1 MVVHIYVVNQLSKA
15 WQHKMS
21 EKLDDVKNRV
31 VSCTN
36 CSLSKSRTNAVPGNG
51 NYHSDVIF
59 VGEAPGR
66 NEDLQGKPFVGTAG
80 QILSEALEYAGFTR
94 DQVYITNVVKCR
106 PPNNRQPITEERT
119 ACRPYLSEELE
130 IIKPKIICILGN
142 TAYSSLLGGS
152 EITKNRGKIIKSN
165 DRLYFVTVH
174 PAAVI
179 YNPGLRQVL
188 KDDFVFL
195 AKSLDKLR
203 KGLDVEISQ

>member
-1 MVVHIYVVNQLSKA
+1 
-15 WQHKMS
+15 MS

-31 VSCTN
+31 ISCTN
-36 CSLSKSRTNAVPGNG
+36 CSLSKSRTNAVPGTG
-51 NYHSDVIF
+51 NYHSDIIF

-80 QILSEALEYAGFTR
+80 QILSEALEYAGFAR

-106 PPNNRQPITEERT
+106 PPNNRQPIAEERT

-142 TAYSSLLGGS
+142 TAYSSLLDGS
-152 EITKNRGKIIKSN
+152 AITKNRGKIVKSN
-165 DRLYFVTVH
+165 GRLYFVTVH
-174 PAAVI
+174 PAAII

-188 KDDFVFL
+188 KDDFVLL
-195 AKSLDKLR
+195 AQALDKLR